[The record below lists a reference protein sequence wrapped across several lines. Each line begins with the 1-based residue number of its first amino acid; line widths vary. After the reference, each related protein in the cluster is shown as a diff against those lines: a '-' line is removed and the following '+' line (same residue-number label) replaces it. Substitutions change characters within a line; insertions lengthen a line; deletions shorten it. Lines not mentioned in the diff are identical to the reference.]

1 MAARKKTTESEDE
14 MNGVV
19 LTDEE
24 IKAAAEGI
32 SKL

>member
-24 IKAAAEGI
+24 IKPRPRGI
-32 SKL
+32 LKL